1 MNKTFII
8 FTLVSALFVS
18 AVTTVLSQTHLIS
31 PIILFPVLSLIVPI
45 LLRRAEQFQDTLAVS
60 MKYHVHSWAIANVFI
75 FFTTILTFT
84 IDNALLALILFFI
97 AYFLVQL
104 LIELIALLMT
114 MFFGRQRRFGIIDE
128 AIDMCMYILPV
139 PFIYIGSI
147 LYIDIYSMSFLSI
160 YARAIDTNL
169 LFAELLLL
177 VITLFVFVM
186 YMYPRAGIHKFPRLV
201 RIIITA
207 VMWLAMNAHILYGG
221 YVPEFVKA
229 LMPIV
234 LPIYQGNVLVFFTPG
249 LIEASFII
257 AAVFIGRIVE
267 LGVVKAMLQRS

>member
-18 AVTTVLSQTHLIS
+18 AVTTVFSQTHLIS

>member
-45 LLRRAEQFQDTLAVS
+45 LLRRAEQFRDTLVVS

-84 IDNALLALILFFI
+84 IDNAMLALILFFI

-114 MFFGRQRRFGIIDE
+114 MFFCRQRRFGIIDE

-207 VMWLAMNAHILYGG
+207 AMWLAMNAHILYGG

-234 LPIYQGNVLVFFTPG
+234 LPIYQGNALVFFTPG
-249 LIEASFII
+249 VIEASFII
-257 AAVFIGRIVE
+257 AAVCIGRIVE
-267 LGVVKAMLQRS
+267 LGVLKAMLKRS

>member
-45 LLRRAEQFQDTLAVS
+45 LLRRADQFRDTLAVS

-267 LGVVKAMLQRS
+267 LGVVKAMLKRS

>member
-114 MFFGRQRRFGIIDE
+114 MFFCRQRRFGIIDE

-267 LGVVKAMLQRS
+267 LGVVKAMLKRS

>member
-8 FTLVSALFVS
+8 FTLVAALFVS

-45 LLRRAEQFQDTLAVS
+45 LLRRAEQFRDTLVVS
-60 MKYHVHSWAIANVFI
+60 MKYHVHGWAIANVFI

-84 IDNALLALILFFI
+84 IDNAMLALILFFI

-114 MFFGRQRRFGIIDE
+114 MFFCRQRRFGIIDE

-186 YMYPRAGIHKFPRLV
+186 YMYPRDGIYKFPRLV

-234 LPIYQGNVLVFFTPG
+234 LPIYQGNALVFFTPG
-249 LIEASFII
+249 VIEASFII
-257 AAVFIGRIVE
+257 AAVCIGRIVE
-267 LGVVKAMLQRS
+267 LGVLKVMLKRS

>member
-234 LPIYQGNVLVFFTPG
+234 LPIYQGNALVFFTPG

-257 AAVFIGRIVE
+257 AAVCIGRIVE
-267 LGVVKAMLQRS
+267 LGVLKAMFKRS